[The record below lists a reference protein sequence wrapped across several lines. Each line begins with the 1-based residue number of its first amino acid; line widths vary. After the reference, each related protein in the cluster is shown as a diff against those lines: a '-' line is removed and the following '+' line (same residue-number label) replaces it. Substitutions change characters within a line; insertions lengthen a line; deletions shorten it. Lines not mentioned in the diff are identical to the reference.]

1 MESTQIMSAEDTQ
14 AVANNAEDRA
24 YLKDLHGAEL
34 PGQYGEYHHDIGSA
48 AGDPQNAFVTPFDV
62 KWDYLIN
69 YDHDFIGKKALL
81 EIRKAPPRTV
91 VTLEWDADDVGK
103 VFASQFKGT
112 EHMPTDDI
120 SAVGDGGAGP
130 FTMSKVM
137 DGEQMIGVATG
148 RARDYYHRR
157 MHFHVRSMRKNCAAV
172 NKE

>member
-69 YDHDFIGKKALL
+69 YDHDFISKKALL
-81 EIRKAPPRTV
+81 EIRKAPPRTASHLRLRRHPRRHRLHRPPRRTAGHRSAPTV
-91 VTLEWDADDVGK
+91 DVSTPKKAPLTGELSAK
-103 VFASQFKGT
+103 LTERSQ
-112 EHMPTDDI
+112 H
-120 SAVGDGGAGP
+120 AA
-130 FTMSKVM
+130 
-137 DGEQMIGVATG
+137 A
-148 RARDYYHRR
+148 
-157 MHFHVRSMRKNCAAV
+157 KN
-172 NKE
+172 